1 MARWVRTATAI
12 AAGMAAG
19 SATVAVATRRWDRA
33 TARAL
38 RRLHHASEAQ
48 PIDVRRFDP
57 AALESLPA
65 PVARYFAFAL
75 TPGQRLIRGA
85 HVRHAGS
92 FRARGDAWGP
102 FTSVQHYTVHP
113 PGFVW
118 DASIAMGPMLRV
130 RVRDSYVAGVGGM
143 HARAAAVAPLVNE
156 RGTPELASGA
166 LVRYLAECVWLP
178 TALLPHAGVS
188 WEALDDESARATLTD
203 GETTVSLDVHFGV
216 HGEIVRGVATR
227 YRNEGGMSVL
237 RDWVCHH
244 REYRRV
250 DGMMIP
256 MAGEAAWR
264 LPERRVPYWR
274 GRIASVFY
282 EY

>member
-1 MARWVRTATAI
+1 MARWMRTAAAM

-19 SATVAVATRRWDRA
+19 SATVAMATRRWDRA

-38 RRLHHASEAQ
+38 RRLQAASDAA
-48 PIDVRRFDP
+48 PHDDRRYDP
-57 AALESLPA
+57 AALDTLPA

-75 TPGQRLIRGA
+75 TPGQRLVRA
-85 HVRHAGS
+85 ARVRHAGS
-92 FRARGDAWGP
+92 FRIRADAWRP
-102 FTSVQHYTVHP
+102 FTSVQQYTVDP

-118 DASIAMGPMLRV
+118 EATIAVGPLVPV
-130 RVRDSYVAGVGGM
+130 RVRDSYVAGVGAM
-143 HARAAAVAPLVNE
+143 QARAAALAPLVNE
-156 RGTPELASGA
+156 RGTPEIASAA

-178 TALLPHAGVS
+178 TALLPEAGVS
-188 WEALDDESARATLTD
+188 WEELDDESARATLTT
-203 GETTVSLDVHFGV
+203 GGTTVSLDVHFGLR
-216 HGEIVRGVATR
+216 GEIVRGTATR
-227 YRNEGGMSVL
+227 YRDEHGTPVL

-264 LPERRVPYWR
+264 LPERRLPYWR
-274 GRIASVFY
+274 GRIASVSY
-282 EY
+282 TV